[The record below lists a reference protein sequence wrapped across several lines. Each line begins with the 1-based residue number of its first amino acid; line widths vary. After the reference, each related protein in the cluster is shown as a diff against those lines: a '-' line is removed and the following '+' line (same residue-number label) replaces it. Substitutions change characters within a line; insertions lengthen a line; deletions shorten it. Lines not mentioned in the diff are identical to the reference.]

1 MKKIIIVILIFSL
14 NTLYSQKIEID
25 RDSILIGEQVNI
37 KILNPLN
44 TKNLWPE
51 FKDTLVSGLEILNSK
66 KDTVDGFIIQ
76 NVTVTSWDSGTYQIP
91 HIAFSNKTISNS
103 INLYVN
109 SIKIES
115 DAELKDIK
123 SPKKAPIN
131 WIDIYPWII
140 ILLVVILLLYF
151 IKKYF
156 TKNNKNQKVKK
167 TKIVVP
173 EDIIALENL
182 QKTEEKK
189 LWQNGYIKEYHSEIS
204 EIIRRYTEDRY
215 SFNALEITT
224 WEIITLLKDKIEEKE
239 LNKLTIILERSDL
252 AKFAKNKPSKE
263 KNIESIELAKTFINA
278 TKRTKNDRAL

>member
-1 MKKIIIVILIFSL
+1 MRKIIFVILIFSL

-25 RDSILIGEQVNI
+25 RDSILIGEQANI

-44 TKNLWPE
+44 IKNLWPE
-51 FKDTLVSGLEILNSK
+51 FKDTLVSGLEILNIN

-76 NVTVTSWDSGTYQIP
+76 NITVTSWDSGTYQIP
-91 HIAFSNKTISNS
+91 HIAFSNKTISKS

-115 DAELKDIK
+115 NAELKDIK

-140 ILLVVILLLYF
+140 ILLFVILLLYL

-156 TKNNKNQKVKK
+156 LKNNNHQKDREI
-167 TKIVVP
+167 KIVEP

-189 LWQNGYIKEYHSEIS
+189 LWQNGYIKEYYSEIS

-239 LNKLTIILERSDL
+239 LNKLTIILERADL

-263 KNIESIELAKTFINA
+263 KNIESIELAKTFVNA
-278 TKRTKNDRAL
+278 TKRTKNDRGL

>member
-76 NVTVTSWDSGTYQIP
+76 NITVTSWDSGTYQIP
-91 HIAFSNKTISNS
+91 QIAFSNKTISSS

-156 TKNNKNQKVKK
+156 TKNNKHQKDRKI
-167 TKIVVP
+167 KIVVP

-182 QKTEEKK
+182 QKIEEKK

-263 KNIESIELAKTFINA
+263 KNIESIELAKTFVNA
-278 TKRTKNDRAL
+278 TKRTKNDREL